1 MFFIIFTVPAVI
13 TFASR
18 ENNLTHDGIPLPEA
32 CRRLEEAGADV
43 VGLNCSRGPATMM
56 TLIKEI
62 KKVCKV
68 SIVLQNMTENISV
81 ALYSVIYHISP
92 IEEHLDFKYPQFSTN
107 DLLRLIRKENRRN
120 WSTGNIGL
128 GSGIYIL

>member
-1 MFFIIFTVPAVI
+1 MFFIISTVPAVI

-56 TLIKEI
+56 PLIKEI

-68 SIVLQNMTENISV
+68 SIVQNNMSENLSL
-81 ALYSVIYHISP
+81 ALSKIKFLISP
-92 IEEHLDFKYPQFSTN
+92 LEDKSNLE
-107 DLLRLIRKENRRN
+107 
-120 WSTGNIGL
+120 
-128 GSGIYIL
+128 